1 MNWQSL
7 NKQLVSLCAVG
18 ILFIGSLYYLVAVAF
33 DNEGTLEARQ
43 ATRGLYDDLY

>member
-7 NKQLVSLCAVG
+7 NKQMITFCAVA
-18 ILFIGSLYYLVAVAF
+18 ILFAGSLYYLVATAF
-33 DNEGTLEARQ
+33 KNETTLEARQ